1 MRSEGDCEF
10 AFTCG
15 ADEAQAWPLLLVLLT
30 AAAGFVDR
38 CMGDLSQLLLG
49 LVAAYRRRVV
59 GL

>member
-1 MRSEGDCEF
+1 M
-10 AFTCG
+10 TI
-15 ADEAQAWPLLLVLLT
+15 
-30 AAAGFVDR
+30 AAGFVDR